1 LVASLT
7 LATKAFVLIAEQSLA
22 TTYMQKKASNLLFL
36 IALVALVVYLIITLY
51 GRHDIAGW
59 ILVSFFI
66 LVAIGLRAYPLLKG
80 YSYPMVIFASVTLAM
95 YFPQYFIKVGDF
107 ELKRLITPL
116 LQIIMFGMG
125 TTLSLWD
132 FGRVIKM
139 PKGVFVGIVCQ
150 FSIMPFLGWAIAKSF
165 SFPPEIAAGIILIGS
180 CPSGLAS
187 NVMSYLAKANLAL
200 SITLTAVATILAP
213 IMTPFYMKVLAG
225 EFIDISYWKMFI
237 DIVKVVILPIGVG
250 LIFNHTLSSRFKILD
265 TIMPVVSMAGIAVI
279 LVVIIA
285 MGRDDLLAVGF
296 MLVVAV
302 SLHNMFGYLVGYWA
316 SRLVRMPEQ
325 DCRTIALE
333 VGMQN
338 GGLASSIAA
347 DTLNKAATVGLAPAI
362 FGSLMNITGSTLAL
376 WWRSKPLPEEEQEKA
391 AAT

>member
-1 LVASLT
+1 MS
-7 LATKAFVLIAEQSLA
+7 Q
-22 TTYMQKKASNLLFL
+22 KASKLLFL
-36 IALVALVVYLIITLY
+36 CALVVLVIYVIITLY
-51 GRHDIAGW
+51 GRHDLAGW
-59 ILVSFFI
+59 ALVSFFV

-80 YSYPMVIFASVTLAM
+80 YSYPMVIFASVCLAM
-95 YFPQYFIKVGDF
+95 YYPQYFIRVGDF
-107 ELKRLITPL
+107 ELKKLITPL

-139 PKGVFVGIVCQ
+139 PKGVFVGVVCQ
-150 FSIMPFLGWAIAKSF
+150 FSIMPFVGWGIAKAF
-165 SFPPEIAAGIILIGS
+165 NFPPEIAAGVVLIGS

-213 IMTPFYMKVLAG
+213 IMTPFFMKVLGG

-237 DIVKVVILPIGVG
+237 DIVKVVILPIGAG
-250 LIFNHTLSSRFKILD
+250 LIFHHLLQSRFKILD
-265 TIMPVVSMAGIAVI
+265 TIMPIVSMAGIAVI

-285 MGRDDLLAVGF
+285 MGRDDLLAVGL

-302 SLHNMFGYLVGYWA
+302 LLHNMMGYTLGYWA
-316 SRLVRMPEQ
+316 SKLLRMPEQ

-338 GGLASSIAA
+338 GGLASSLAA
-347 DTLNKAATVGLAPAI
+347 DTLGKAATIGLAPAI

-376 WWRSKPLPEEEQEKA
+376 WWRSKPIPEGK
-391 AAT
+391 

>member
-1 LVASLT
+1 MFIPAKSYAST
-7 LATKAFVLIAEQSLA
+7 N
-22 TTYMQKKASNLLFL
+22 MQKKTSKLIFL
-36 IALVALVVYLIITLY
+36 SALAVLVIYIITTIY
-51 GRHDIAGW
+51 GRHDLAGW
-59 ILVSFFI
+59 ALVSFFI
-66 LVAIGLRAYPLLKG
+66 LIAIGLRAYPLLKG
-80 YSYPMVIFASVTLAM
+80 YSYPMVIFASVSLAM
-95 YFPQYFIKVGDF
+95 YFPQYFITVGDF
-107 ELKRLITPL
+107 ELKSLITPL

-139 PKGVFVGIVCQ
+139 PKGVFVGVVCQ
-150 FSIMPFLGWAIAKSF
+150 FAIMPFVGWGIATAF

-213 IMTPFYMKVLAG
+213 IMTPFFMKVLGG

-250 LIFNHTLSSRFKILD
+250 LIFHHLLQSRFKILD
-265 TIMPVVSMAGIAVI
+265 TIMPVISMAGIAII
-279 LVVIIA
+279 LIVIIA
-285 MGRDDLLAVGF
+285 MGRDDLLAVGLV
-296 MLVVAV
+296 LVVAV
-302 SLHNMFGYLVGYWA
+302 AIHNMLGYFLGYWA
-316 SRLVRMPEQ
+316 GRLLRMPEQ

-338 GGLASSIAA
+338 GGLATSIAT
-347 DTLNKAATVGLAPAI
+347 DTLLKPATVGLAPAI

-376 WWRSKPLPEEEQEKA
+376 WWRSKPIPEGK
-391 AAT
+391 

>member
-1 LVASLT
+1 M
-7 LATKAFVLIAEQSLA
+7 LIPRTPTPIDME
-22 TTYMQKKASNLLFL
+22 KKTSKVLFL
-36 IALVALVVYLIITLY
+36 IALVAFVIYLITTLL
-51 GRHDIAGW
+51 GKHELAGVV
-59 ILVSFFI
+59 LVSFFI
-66 LVAIGLRAYPLLKG
+66 LIAIGIRAYPLLKG
-80 YSYPMVIFASVTLAM
+80 YSYPMVIFASVSLAM
-95 YFPQYFIKVGDF
+95 YFPQYFITVGSF
-107 ELKRLITPL
+107 ELKKLITPL

-139 PKGVFVGIVCQ
+139 PRGVFVGVLCQ
-150 FSIMPFLGWAIAKSF
+150 FSIMPFVGWTIANMF

-213 IMTPFYMKVLAG
+213 IMTPFFMKILAG
-225 EFIDISYWKMFI
+225 EFIDISYWAMFI
-237 DIVKVVILPIGVG
+237 DIVKVVILPIALG
-250 LIFNHTLSSRFKILD
+250 LIFHHTLQSRFKILN

-279 LVVIIA
+279 LIVIIA
-285 MGRDDLLAVGF
+285 MGRDDLMAVGL
-296 MLVVAV
+296 MLVLAV
-302 SLHNMFGYLVGYWA
+302 SLHNMFGYLLGYWA
-316 SRLVRMPEQ
+316 GRLFRMPEQ

-347 DTLNKAATVGLAPAI
+347 DTLRKAATVGLAPAI

-376 WWRSKPLPEEEQEKA
+376 WWRSKPLPEEQQEPASAK
-391 AAT
+391 

>member
-1 LVASLT
+1 
-7 LATKAFVLIAEQSLA
+7 
-22 TTYMQKKASNLLFL
+22 MQKKTSKLLFL
-36 IALVALVVYLIITLY
+36 AALVAFVIYLIITFY
-51 GRHDIAGW
+51 GRHDLAGW
-59 ILVSFFI
+59 VLVAFFI
-66 LVAIGLRAYPLLKG
+66 FIAIGIRAYPLFKG

-95 YFPQYFIKVGDF
+95 YFPQYFIAVGDF
-107 ELKRLITPL
+107 QLKSLITPL

-150 FSIMPFLGWAIAKSF
+150 FTIMPFVGWTIASVF
-165 SFPPEIAAGIILIGS
+165 AFPPEIAAGIILIGS

-213 IMTPFYMKVLAG
+213 VMTPFFMKVLGG

-237 DIVKVVILPIGVG
+237 DIVKVVILPIGAG
-250 LIFNHTLSSRFKILD
+250 LIFHHLLHSRFKILE
-265 TIMPVVSMAGIAVI
+265 TIMPIVSMAGIAVI
-279 LVVIIA
+279 LIVIIA
-285 MGRDDLLAVGF
+285 MGRDDLMAVGLMLVLAVF
-296 MLVVAV
+296 
-302 SLHNMFGYLVGYWA
+302 LHNMFGYFLGYWL
-316 SRLVRMPEQ
+316 SRLIGMPEQ

-376 WWRSKPLPEEEQEKA
+376 WWRSKPIEGSEGDY
-391 AAT
+391 ATKV

>member
-1 LVASLT
+1 
-7 LATKAFVLIAEQSLA
+7 
-22 TTYMQKKASNLLFL
+22 MQKKTSRLLFL
-36 IALVALVVYLIITLY
+36 IALVAFIIYLVTTIS
-51 GRHDIAGW
+51 GSHDVAGW

-80 YSYPMVIFASVTLAM
+80 YSYPMVIFASVCLGM

-107 ELKRLITPL
+107 ELKKLITPL

-150 FSIMPFLGWAIAKSF
+150 FTIMPFVGWGIANTF
-165 SFPPEIAAGIILIGS
+165 SFPPEIAAGIVLIGS

-213 IMTPFYMKVLAG
+213 VLTPFFMKVLGG

-250 LIFNHTLSSRFKILD
+250 LIFHHTLQSRFKILD
-265 TIMPVVSMAGIAVI
+265 TIMPIVSMAGIAII
-279 LVVIIA
+279 LVIIIS

-296 MLVVAV
+296 SLVIAV
-302 SLHNMFGYLVGYWA
+302 FLHNTLGYFLGYWA
-316 SRLVRMPEQ
+316 SRLIRMPEQ

-338 GGLASSIAA
+338 GGLATSIAT
-347 DTLNKAATVGLAPAI
+347 DTLGKAATVGLAPAI

-376 WWRSKPLPEEEQEKA
+376 WWRSKPLPEDEPKKVPV
-391 AAT
+391 T

>member
-1 LVASLT
+1 
-7 LATKAFVLIAEQSLA
+7 
-22 TTYMQKKASNLLFL
+22 MQQKTSKLLFL
-36 IALVALVVYLIITLY
+36 SALVVLVIYVIITLY
-51 GRHDIAGW
+51 GRHDLAGW
-59 ILVSFFI
+59 ALVSFFV

-80 YSYPMVIFASVTLAM
+80 YSYPMVIFASVCLAM
-95 YFPQYFIKVGDF
+95 YYPQYFIRVGDF
-107 ELKRLITPL
+107 ELKKLITPL

-139 PKGVFVGIVCQ
+139 PKGVFVGVVCQ
-150 FSIMPFLGWAIAKSF
+150 FSIMPFVGWGIAKAF
-165 SFPPEIAAGIILIGS
+165 NFPPEIAAGVVLIGS

-213 IMTPFYMKVLAG
+213 IMTPFFMKVLGG

-237 DIVKVVILPIGVG
+237 DIVKVVILPIGAG
-250 LIFNHTLSSRFKILD
+250 LIFHHLLQSRFKILD
-265 TIMPVVSMAGIAVI
+265 TIMPIVSMAGIAVI

-285 MGRDDLLAVGF
+285 MGRDDLLAVGL

-302 SLHNMFGYLVGYWA
+302 LLHNMMGYTLGYWA
-316 SRLVRMPEQ
+316 SKLLRMPEQ

-338 GGLASSIAA
+338 GGLASSLAA
-347 DTLNKAATVGLAPAI
+347 DTLGKAATIGLAPAI

-376 WWRSKPLPEEEQEKA
+376 WWRSKPIPEGK
-391 AAT
+391 

>member
-1 LVASLT
+1 MS
-7 LATKAFVLIAEQSLA
+7 
-22 TTYMQKKASNLLFL
+22 QKTSKLLFL
-36 IALVALVVYLIITLY
+36 CALVVLVIYVIITLY
-51 GRHDIAGW
+51 GRHDLAGW
-59 ILVSFFI
+59 ALVSFFV

-80 YSYPMVIFASVTLAM
+80 YSYPMVIFASVCLAM
-95 YFPQYFIKVGDF
+95 YYPQHFIRVGDF
-107 ELKRLITPL
+107 ELKKLITPL

-139 PKGVFVGIVCQ
+139 PKGVFVGVVCQ
-150 FSIMPFLGWAIAKSF
+150 FSIMPFVGWGIANAF
-165 SFPPEIAAGIILIGS
+165 NFPPEIAAGIILIGS

-213 IMTPFYMKVLAG
+213 IMTPFFMKVLGG
-225 EFIDISYWKMFI
+225 EFIDISYWKMFL

-250 LIFNHTLSSRFKILD
+250 LIFHHLLQSRFKILD
-265 TIMPVVSMAGIAVI
+265 TIMPIVSMAGIAII

-296 MLVVAV
+296 SLVVAV
-302 SLHNMFGYLVGYWA
+302 FIHNSMGYFLGYWA
-316 SRLVRMPEQ
+316 SRLLKMPEQ
-325 DCRTIALE
+325 DCRTVALE

-338 GGLASSIAA
+338 GGLATSLAT
-347 DTLNKAATVGLAPAI
+347 DTLMKPATIGLAPAI

-376 WWRSKPLPEEEQEKA
+376 WWRSKPIPDGKE
-391 AAT
+391 